1 MATPIPSNRVSFACE
16 QLAEISGGKLS
27 GPRLDRI
34 LGVVTD
40 SRAVTPGSL
49 FVALVGE
56 RFDAH
61 AFVEQAASSGA
72 SAVMV
77 RRGSQVPESVTAIH
91 VDDTLVAL
99 GQLARAHRRAWGG
112 QLIGITGS
120 AGKTGTKELTAA
132 GLQAAGRRVLKTLGN
147 LNNRIGVPHTLFQ
160 LDASVDTAVVEMG
173 TSEPG
178 EIAALAEMASPDIGV
193 VTRVGL
199 AHVEKLGSLEAVA
212 DEKTALL
219 RALDAHGVA
228 VAYGD
233 DPLLR
238 ARASVIR
245 AKRRLF
251 FGTEASSDVRLLE
264 SSVGPEGTRARLL
277 VEGRPVEIGLRLFGE
292 GAVMNAAA
300 SLAVSAAMG
309 LSLEATAQGMAQ
321 VAASPGRLQPRSAER
336 GILIIDDSYNANPLS
351 AELALRTA
359 ERVARHRGAP
369 LLVAL
374 GDMKELGL
382 GAAEAHRQLGE
393 RVADVAP
400 QLFVGVGEHMRD
412 AVAVAQRRGI
422 ETLWYEDSAAAGAEA
437 LRERL
442 PDGAVLLVKGSR
454 SVQMERM
461 LEPLL
466 EEPAR

>member
-1 MATPIPSNRVSFACE
+1 MATPIPPNRVSFGRE
-16 QLAEISGGKLS
+16 QLVEITGGSLS
-27 GPRLDRI
+27 GPPLDRI
-34 LGVVTD
+34 SGVVTD
-40 SRAVTPGSL
+40 SRSVTPGSL

-61 AFVEQAASSGA
+61 AFVEQATRSGA

-77 RRGSQVPESVTAIH
+77 RRGTQLPESVTAIH
-91 VDDTLVAL
+91 VDDTLRAL
-99 GQLARAHRRAWGG
+99 GQLAHAHRRAWRG

-132 GLQAAGRRVLKTLGN
+132 ALQATGRRVLKTLGN

-160 LDASVDTAVVEMG
+160 LDPSVDTAVIEMG

-178 EIAALAEMASPDIGV
+178 EIAALAQMASPDVGV
-193 VTRVGL
+193 VTRVSL
-199 AHVEKLGSLEAVA
+199 AHIEGLGSIEAVA
-212 DEKTALL
+212 HEKAALL
-219 RALDAHGVA
+219 RALDARGVA

-245 AKRRLF
+245 AERRLF
-251 FGTEASSDVRLLE
+251 FGTEASNEVRRVE
-264 SSVGPEGTRARLL
+264 WSVGPEGTRARVL
-277 VEGRPVEIGLRLFGE
+277 VEGQPVELTLRLFGE

-300 SLAVSAAMG
+300 SLAVAAAMG
-309 LSLEATAQGMAQ
+309 LSLEAAAQGMAQ
-321 VAASPGRLQPRSAER
+321 VPASPGRLQPRVGER

-351 AELALRTA
+351 TELALRTA
-359 ERVARHRGAP
+359 EGVARHRGAP
-369 LLVAL
+369 WIVAL
-374 GDMKELGL
+374 GDMKELGPR
-382 GAAEAHRQLGE
+382 AREAHRQLGQQ
-393 RVADVAP
+393 VAELAP
-400 QLFVGVGEHMRD
+400 QLFVGIGEHMRD
-412 AVAVAQRRGI
+412 AVAAAQTGGI
-422 ETLWYEDSAAAGAEA
+422 ETLWYEDSTAGAEA
-437 LRERL
+437 LRGRL

-466 EEPAR
+466 EETVR